1 MLEIRGGINII
12 IIIGI
17 VFLIIAFV
25 LKFTINSSLAYLIGG
40 FGLALI
46 AFGQAFKKF
55 KSGH

>member
-1 MLEIRGGINII
+1 LLYGPPGL
-12 IIIGI
+12 G
-17 VFLIIAFV
+17 
-25 LKFTINSSLAYLIGG
+25 KTSLAYLIGG